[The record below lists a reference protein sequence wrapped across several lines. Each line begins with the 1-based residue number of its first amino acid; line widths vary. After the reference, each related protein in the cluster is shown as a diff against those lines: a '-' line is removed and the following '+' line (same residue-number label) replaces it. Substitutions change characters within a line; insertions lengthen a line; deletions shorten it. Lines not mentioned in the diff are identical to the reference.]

1 MFDLFRYA
9 AILTVLL
16 PLISIKSFACS
27 CGSFPIR
34 AGASLEQIRN
44 ERRDYFLNEFKGAAF
59 VGKIVNRE
67 RIRIDRDVKAAG
79 GEEYP
84 YEHYYR
90 YTIRVKEH
98 WFGVNSRSIYVY
110 GEPDKYPMYDGV
122 VWGSSSCGFKLKTGR
137 TYFFTPQ
144 LYDGLLHIGLC
155 DFAGGGS
162 DHREG
167 RITEFR
173 NIMGEPKQF

>member
-1 MFDLFRYA
+1 MHRSLSYS
-9 AILTVLL
+9 ILLVG
-16 PLISIKSFACS
+16 IFMAFASEGVACS
-27 CGSFPIR
+27 CGEEPIPP
-34 AGASLEQIRN
+34 GVTIEQFRQK
-44 ERRDYFLNEFKGAAF
+44 RREYFLNEFKGAAF

-98 WFGVNSRSIYVY
+98 WFGVNSRSVYVY

-162 DHREG
+162 DPLEG
-167 RITEFR
+167 RVVEFTK
-173 NIMGEPKQF
+173 IMGQPKRF